1 MGGRPPSS
9 LDDGGRRV
17 QKSVPGEAPCARD
30 GCERMDANIA
40 NFDFV
45 LLTERP
51 DARMTRAPESE
62 LSAAE
67 RTVRAVLDLMARV
80 EGTLSFSP
88 QRFLELARDRSSDW
102 WKKRFAATERIG
114 DVRFRERLS
123 LALKIAGVY
132 DVADHALRVS
142 RIDELSPR
150 RIALIERVLF
160 CIDDSEDALYAML
173 VTYIRRNIDEIPDAV
188 GLFGTGGA

>member
-1 MGGRPPSS
+1 
-9 LDDGGRRV
+9 
-17 QKSVPGEAPCARD
+17 
-30 GCERMDANIA
+30 MDANIA

-51 DARMTRAPESE
+51 DARMARAPESE

-67 RTVRAVLDLMARV
+67 RTVRAVLDLMALV
-80 EGTLSFSP
+80 EGTLSFAP
-88 QRFLELARDRSSDW
+88 QRFLELARDRPSDW
-102 WKKRFAATERIG
+102 WKKRFAATERLG